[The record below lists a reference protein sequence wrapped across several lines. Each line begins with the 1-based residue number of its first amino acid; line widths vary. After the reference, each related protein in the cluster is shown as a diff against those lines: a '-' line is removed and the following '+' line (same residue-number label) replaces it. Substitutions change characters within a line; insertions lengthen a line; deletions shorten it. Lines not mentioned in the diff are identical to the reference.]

1 MAPKGMINNFYRCSA
16 NVFVF
21 HKGYSVDKKVEKDSF
36 NRTKITAFFLPGLVW
51 ED

>member
-1 MAPKGMINNFYRCSA
+1 MVPKGMINNFYRCSA

-21 HKGYSVDKKVEKDSF
+21 HKGSTVDKKVEKDYF
-36 NRTKITAFFLPGLVW
+36 NRTKITGFFLPGLVL